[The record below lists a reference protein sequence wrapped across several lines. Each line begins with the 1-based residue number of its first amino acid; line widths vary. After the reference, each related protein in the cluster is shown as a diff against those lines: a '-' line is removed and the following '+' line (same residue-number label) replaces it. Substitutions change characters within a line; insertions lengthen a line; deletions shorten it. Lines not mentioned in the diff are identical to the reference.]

1 MIKHLGEIIQS
12 NLELKNMTQ
21 AQLGKKLGL
30 SQKAISKYV
39 TGKSMP
45 SLDTLVMLC
54 ATLDININALLS
66 SNNYSAVVIQNSDES
81 DLLSSYRSLSTSN
94 KKLFKSLL
102 QAFSEK

>member
-1 MIKHLGEIIQS
+1 MIKKLGEIIQS

-45 SLDTLVMLC
+45 SLDTLIMIC
-54 ATLDININALLS
+54 STLDININKLLS
-66 SNNYSAVVIQNSDES
+66 PYDNSATIVENIDES
-81 DLLSSYRSLSTSN
+81 NLLLSYRLLNIDN
-94 KKLFKSLL
+94 KKIIKELIYALNKN
-102 QAFSEK
+102 